1 MGILDEDVARARETT
16 DIVELIGEH
25 VALKRVGRRYQGLC
39 PFHNEKTPSFSVNPE
54 MAVYFCFGCQASGD
68 AITFVREMEHL
79 DFVGAVERLATRAGI
94 TLRYD
99 DVKASKDR
107 ERRQRLIDAMATA
120 IDFYHRRL
128 LESPDAKGARGY
140 LRSRGFDGDAARRFD
155 LGWAPDGFDVLSRH
169 LQDRKLSRS
178 DITDAGLAFVNRA
191 NKLQDQFRGRL
202 LFPIFDVRGDPVA
215 LGGRSLD
222 DTGPKY
228 KNSPETPLYRKS
240 QLLYGLNWAKAEIV
254 ARGEAII
261 CEGYTDVMACALA
274 GAEHAV
280 ATCGTALTDDHV
292 QVLKNFARRVVLAY
306 DSDAAG
312 QGAAERWYQWEQRFD
327 IEVRVALLPAGEDPA
342 DVWRADP
349 ERLREALT
357 AARPFLA
364 FRLERLLA
372 TADTSTVEGRAR
384 TARGAAALVAEHPS
398 DLVRDQYAV
407 ELSERLGIDV
417 DRIRATVAGA
427 ARGERAP
434 GFDRS
439 ASSRPQVEID
449 RRELDVLR
457 WAIHRPE
464 LLADWLDAGLFAD
477 PTARAVFE
485 LLDGHETFRG
495 ALDAAEPRTRV
506 ILERL
511 AVEEPPEEHQ
521 DPTTA
526 NLLYNTVVAAAER
539 LQRRLMDA
547 GDDQVLAVNRSLDEL
562 RHAREIGDFAAGETA
577 AKQLLGWISA
587 AE

>member
-1 MGILDEDVARARETT
+1 
-16 DIVELIGEH
+16 
-25 VALKRVGRRYQGLC
+25 
-39 PFHNEKTPSFSVNPE
+39 
-54 MAVYFCFGCQASGD
+54 
-68 AITFVREMEHL
+68 
-79 DFVGAVERLATRAGI
+79 
-94 TLRYD
+94 
-99 DVKASKDR
+99 
-107 ERRQRLIDAMATA
+107 
-120 IDFYHRRL
+120 
-128 LESPDAKGARGY
+128 
-140 LRSRGFDGDAARRFD
+140 
-155 LGWAPDGFDVLSRH
+155 
-169 LQDRKLSRS
+169 
-178 DITDAGLAFVNRA
+178 
-191 NKLQDQFRGRL
+191 
-202 LFPIFDVRGDPVA
+202 
-215 LGGRSLD
+215 
-222 DTGPKY
+222 
-228 KNSPETPLYRKS
+228 
-240 QLLYGLNWAKAEIV
+240 
-254 ARGEAII
+254 
-261 CEGYTDVMACALA
+261 
-274 GAEHAV
+274 
-280 ATCGTALTDDHV
+280 
-292 QVLKNFARRVVLAY
+292 
-306 DSDAAG
+306 
-312 QGAAERWYQWEQRFD
+312 
-327 IEVRVALLPAGEDPA
+327 
-342 DVWRADP
+342 
-349 ERLREALT
+349 
-357 AARPFLA
+357 LA

-439 ASSRPQVEID
+439 APSRPQEGID

-485 LLDGHETFRG
+485 LLDGHETFRD